1 MKDSTPSDWRVEMPM
16 GGRDGYIGYYEGPH
30 AASFYWEFGGDDV
43 VVILHIGQPS
53 GWSRQHPWAA
63 DRQREILERVTQEV
77 IRQRAPTCKAD
88 IDEAGGYIYFR
99 EHKPVA

>member
-1 MKDSTPSDWRVEMPM
+1 MKDSTPSDWRVEVPM
-16 GGRDGYIGYYEGPH
+16 GERDGYVGYYEGPH

-43 VVILHIGQPS
+43 VVILHIGQSS

-99 EHKPVA
+99 EYKQVA